1 MASLPPAQ
9 QQSQMLPLF
18 YKSVAPLS
26 WQLHPDWGFQAP
38 ADLSFAATTHAI
50 PITVDEFV
58 MAQRHYPV
66 IFGSGFAAAPLAL
79 VGLAEGR
86 NLFVDHEG
94 RWQQGSYIPAY
105 VRRYPFLLAKLNPEA
120 EDLSLC
126 FDDGSPYFGPGKGER
141 LFDGETPT
149 QATKTALDF
158 CAQFEEAV
166 TRTRNFMDEL
176 EKSGLLIEGEV
187 TIQLAGRP
195 EPAQYRGFRMVDEN
209 KLREVRGDQAR
220 KWMQSGMMGVIYA
233 HLFSLPLIRDLYE
246 KQEAGVADLLA

>member
-1 MASLPPAQ
+1 MASLPAEQP
-9 QQSQMLPLF
+9 QMLPLF

-26 WQLHPDWGFQAP
+26 WQAHPDWGFEAP
-38 ADLSFAATTHAI
+38 QNFGFAATTHAI

-86 NLFVDHEG
+86 NLFCDHEG

-105 VRRYPFLLAKLNPEA
+105 VRRYPYMLAKLNPDA
-120 EDLSLC
+120 EELSLC
-126 FDDGSPYFGPGKGER
+126 IDDQSGFFGPGKGQP
-141 LFDGETPT
+141 LFEGQEPT
-149 QATKTALDF
+149 QATKTALEF
-158 CAQFEEAV
+158 CAQFEDSV
-166 TRTRNFMDEL
+166 TRTRGFMDEL

-187 TIQLAGRP
+187 TIQLAGRDQ
-195 EPAQYRGFRMVDEN
+195 PAKYSGFRMVDET
-209 KLREVRGDQAR
+209 KLREMRGDQMR
-220 KWMQSGMMGVIYA
+220 KWGQNGMLGIVYA

>member
-1 MASLPPAQ
+1 MASMPAQ
-9 QQSQMLPLF
+9 QQQQMLPLF

-26 WQLHPDWGFQAP
+26 WQIHPDWGFQSP
-38 ADLSFAATTHAI
+38 DSLSFAATTHAI
-50 PITVDEFV
+50 PLTVDEFS

-86 NLFVDHEG
+86 NLFIDHEG
-94 RWQQGSYIPAY
+94 TWQAGSYIPAY
-105 VRRYPFLLAKLNPEA
+105 VRRYPYLLAKLNPDA

-126 FDDGSPYFGPGKGER
+126 IDDASGFFGPSQGEP
-141 LFDGETPT
+141 LFDGQEPT
-149 QATKTALDF
+149 AATKAALDF

-166 TRTRNFMDEL
+166 NRTRVFMDDL
-176 EKSGLLIEGEV
+176 EKSELLIEGEV
-187 TIQLAGRP
+187 TIQLTGR
-195 EPAQYRGFRMVDEN
+195 EQPAQYRGFRMIDEN
-209 KLREVRGDQAR
+209 KLREVRGDQLR
-220 KWMQSGMMGVIYA
+220 KWSQSGMLGILYA